1 MTMYSKPGKVV
12 GVLLLWAVV
21 AFGAQAAT
29 EAGSVSFAFGDATI
43 EGTDGAERTARRG
56 VTLYSGDTIS
66 TGPRGRVQMRFTD
79 GGFVSL
85 TPDTSFRI
93 DEYRFEGEAD
103 GSEKGF
109 FSLIKGGMRAL
120 TGLVGK
126 KNRESYQLSTVVATI
141 GIRGT
146 LYRATFDPVIMK
158 FLASVGVDPTDP
170 DSGLQITAAGKSIVI
185 GPGGSVVVE
194 GEGSPPRPTTEQA
207 QVAAAQPEGTEES
220 GEGDESDVDQSSLLS
235 GADPEG
241 LLTELMEPEPT
252 EPEPSEVV
260 NALEFNAYVL
270 AAVVLDPDSGSLAV
284 EIVPED
290 ADDTLASS
298 IVDVLFTTPMDGAE
312 ALVARFQVD
321 EFTGGEIDDSLI
333 TISRVVAEDFVVG
346 LVEGDFGLTAAELA
360 EIEQFIDDTFANV
373 ATNADVAHDDATG
386 LTWGRWTGGN
396 VLVVD
401 FESFDD
407 SADIDLVELTG
418 NQSDHWIYG
427 PRPDVLPTQ
436 GVAEYSFIG
445 GTPSTTASG
454 DSIGQGITAGTITAD
469 FGSLFVQTDLTV
481 NHGGAIDVMTS
492 GPMFSNRAGF
502 ATSGDGFS
510 DSAGPCNPSC
520 GAYVNGVFT
529 DASGG
534 AAPDGVGASFKLQPA
549 DAPDD
554 YITGVGG
561 FKQDSFDPEP
571 PL

>member
-1 MTMYSKPGKVV
+1 MTIHSKLGRSV
-12 GVLLLWAVV
+12 GGLLLWAVV
-21 AFGAQAAT
+21 ASGVQAAT
-29 EAGSVSFAFGDATI
+29 EAGRVSFAFGDATI
-43 EGTDGAERTARRG
+43 AGTDGVERTARRG

-103 GSEKGF
+103 GTEKGF

-170 DSGLQITAAGKSIVI
+170 DSGLRVTAGGRTVVI

-194 GEGSPPRPTTEQA
+194 GEGAPPRPTTEQA
-207 QVAAAQPEGTEES
+207 QVAAAQPADDDGDVS
-220 GEGDESDVDQSSLLS
+220 GGEDGDVDQSALIS
-235 GADPEG
+235 GADDEG
-241 LLTELMEPEPT
+241 VAPPDLVPSELPGVLDSNAYALALAFLEPENGGLVVEI
-252 EPEPSEVV
+252 EPE
-260 NALEFNAYVL
+260 A
-270 AAVVLDPDSGSLAV
+270 G
-284 EIVPED
+284 
-290 ADDTLASS
+290 DDTIPGN
-298 IVDVLFTTPMDGAE
+298 IVDVLFSTPTEGGE
-312 ALVARFQVD
+312 ALVGGFFVD
-321 EFTGGEIDDSLI
+321 EFSSDEIELSLT
-333 TISRVVAEDFVVG
+333 TISRGVAEAFITALVGGDVG
-346 LVEGDFGLTAAELA
+346 LTPAEVT
-360 EIEQFIDDTFANV
+360 EIEDFIDTAFANP
-373 ATNADVAHDDATG
+373 ATNADVAHDETTS

-396 VLVVD
+396 VVVVD
-401 FESFDD
+401 FESFDGTTD
-407 SADIDLVELTG
+407 LDLVELTG

-436 GVAEYSFIG
+436 GLATYSFVG

-454 DSIGQGITAGTITAD
+454 GSIGQGITSGTITAD
-469 FGSLFVQTDLTV
+469 FGSLFVQTDLV
-481 NHGGAIDVMTS
+481 VSHGGAIDVMTS
-492 GPMFSNRAGF
+492 GAMFSNRAGF
-502 ATSGDGFS
+502 ATTGDGFS
-510 DSAGPCNPSC
+510 DPSGPCYPSC

-534 AAPDGVGASFKLQPA
+534 AAPDGVGASFKIQPA
-549 DAPDD
+549 AGPDD

-561 FKQDSFDPEP
+561 FRQDSFDPQP